1 MKEWKHRCLRS
12 VMTYRPDPLRPDRV
26 TIGFVLFDT
35 AAGSPHREVRFAP
48 DLRTLK
54 CIAPDLEIEMV
65 EAMLAEVE
73 PEIRSVITNITD
85 AQKFPAWFPEGIPDE
100 IEFLPPNP
108 ILTEDF
114 DEEVITQSNQL
125 FRALYEQDLDVQQRN
140 RHQYGR
146 LYLQREIRHWYEE
159 FGVWPYLEKRIA
171 VDSFMLKGDTYN
183 LECGYLD
190 ETANTFRML
199 DAVSLIT
206 SLDRARILAL
216 SWPRVRK
223 GMTEKKGVTDCELV
237 AIVEAGIT
245 REAGKAK
252 DAWQWM
258 EDAGIRVA
266 PVSAMP
272 VLAAEARGAMRL

>member
-26 TIGFVLFDT
+26 TIGFVLFDI
-35 AAGSPHREVRFAP
+35 SDQSRREVRFTP

-54 CIAPDLEIEMV
+54 CIAPDIDIEMV

-73 PEIRSVITNITD
+73 PDIRSVMTNITD
-85 AQKFPAWFPEGIPDE
+85 AQKFSAWFPEGIPDE

-125 FRALYEQDLDVQQRN
+125 FRTLYESDLNEQQRS
-140 RHQYGR
+140 RRQYGR
-146 LYLQREIRHWYEE
+146 LYLQREIKHWYEE
-159 FGVWPYLEKRIA
+159 FNVWPHVEKRIP

-190 ETANTFRML
+190 KAANKFQMI

-216 SWPRVRK
+216 SWPRIQK
-223 GMTEKKGVTDCELV
+223 GMSEKKGMIDCELL

-245 REAGKAK
+245 ADAGKAR

-258 EDAGIRVA
+258 EGVGIQVE

-272 VLAAEARGAMRL
+272 ALAAKARVALRL